1 MKYYVYILFCADGT
15 YYTGWTTDVQKR
27 LAVHNKGKGA
37 KYTRG
42 RLPVKLL
49 WFDSFNSKS
58 EAMKKEYA
66 IKQLSKGGKQ
76 AITRQDVHKVCYGS
90 GNKQV

>member
-1 MKYYVYILFCADGT
+1 MKFYVYILFCADGT

-27 LAVHNKGKGA
+27 VQTHNKGKGA

-42 RLPVKLL
+42 RLPVRLL
-49 WFDSFNSKS
+49 WYDAFNTKS

-66 IKQLSKGGKQ
+66 LKQLSRGRKE
-76 AITRQDVHKVCYGS
+76 AITRQDVHRICYGP
-90 GNKQV
+90 KV

>member
-1 MKYYVYILFCADGT
+1 MKFYVYILFCADGT

-27 LAVHNKGKGA
+27 VQTHNKGKGA

-42 RLPVKLL
+42 RRPVKLL
-49 WFDSFNSKS
+49 WYDAFNTKS

-66 IKQLSKGGKQ
+66 LKQLSRGGKE
-76 AITRQDVHKVCYGS
+76 AITRQDVHRICYGP
-90 GNKQV
+90 KV